1 MLNLAQ
7 SVSYAVRALACM
19 ENGPCE
25 TSFTKDIAACSGVPS
40 AYLAKIFK
48 RLVDAGILESKRGWS
63 GGTKLA
69 RTPEEISLL
78 EIASALEGEDFL
90 KGCLLGEAY
99 CSDERACPMHVFWKA
114 ERARIEKEL
123 RSKSLAEVIKFEKSR
138 MASGKRAKAPVS
150 PTILNPR
157 THNKRTL

>member
-1 MLNLAQ
+1 MLSLAQ
-7 SVSYAVRALACM
+7 SVGYAVRALACM
-19 ENGPCE
+19 ESDLCKS
-25 TSFTKDIAACSGVPS
+25 SFTKDIAACSQVPS

-69 RTPEEISLL
+69 RPPEEISLL

-90 KGCLLGEAY
+90 KGCLLGETY
-99 CSDERACPMHVFWKA
+99 CSDDRACPTHFFWKA

-123 RSKSLAEVIKFEKSR
+123 RSKSLAEVIEFEKAR
-138 MASGKRAKAPVS
+138 MASGKRAQAPAPPTS
-150 PTILNPR
+150 PKPPNA
-157 THNKRTL
+157 